1 MLPIDFDFPLNRLLQ
16 LESCLGEVVHLLQ
29 RKAGDGNIGG
39 HAQRVFAV
47 GDIHGVAWR
56 GPGAASSIPVGTSV
70 SREDP
75 RQRWVLSA
83 GDPQVGMT
91 ERRYLCLV
99 SAVAWC

>member
-1 MLPIDFDFPLNRLLQ
+1 MR
-16 LESCLGEVVHLLQ
+16 V
-29 RKAGDGNIGG
+29 KGG
-39 HAQRVFAV
+39 RGAWRVFAV

-56 GPGAASSIPVGTSV
+56 GPEAASSIPVGTSV